1 MSCSSDYTPRM
12 TLAVSLGKGWHRR
25 TREHTPAQT
34 RFLTV
39 FSYHLQFSYLLIHL
53 PRGHGGGIPG
63 LLSIPSAAF
72 SGLCSQGL
80 SDPCR
85 MESGVQDLI
94 MNEIMR
100 RLGVTLTPKC
110 LETSRNAKIT
120 TECLSLEAL
129 GMSNLGGRKDW
140 RACPEASYF
149 YLACV
154 FFWLS
159 GGW

>member
-1 MSCSSDYTPRM
+1 ME
-12 TLAVSLGKGWHRR
+12 AF
-25 TREHTPAQT
+25 Q
-34 RFLTV
+34 V
-39 FSYHLQFSYLLIHL
+39 FSPFPLLPFQAYA
-53 PRGHGGGIPG
+53 PRD
-63 LLSIPSAAF
+63 
-72 SGLCSQGL
+72 

-100 RLGVTLTPKC
+100 RLGVTLTLKC

-120 TECLSLEAL
+120 RECLSLEAL

-140 RACPEASYF
+140 RACPEAAYF

-154 FFWLS
+154 FFWLN